1 MRTRLIARETQMLRK
16 VLKYVMNL
24 GAKDTAIH
32 QSNPIAKEIAKL
44 INIISKVLS
53 SLHFSLSP
61 DF

>member
-1 MRTRLIARETQMLRK
+1 
-16 VLKYVMNL
+16 MNW

-44 INIISKVLS
+44 INTISKVLS

-61 DF
+61 DL